1 MHRDSR
7 RFVQEAVAL
16 SCSLRSLKATH
27 SCFGALFYPSNA
39 AILADVIVRGRS
51 QGFYKCDRLV
61 HIMIVRHAIIRP
73 SDNELHMSSMHR
85 SVPVERLE
93 HRFYEPLLFLWML
106 NPAIGPTCEQSTIN
120 QPTSDFFSQ
129 WREFVDCLS
138 WMCDFD
144 HGGKTIS
151 TLAAE
156 QTVDAIR
163 FWLSFKH
170 EVALPHLG
178 DILEKLQ
185 LVSSATLSNLV
196 ATARTLAESSIQLSD
211 DKVKNYCREFNPED

>member
-1 MHRDSR
+1 MQRDLR

-16 SCSLRSLKATH
+16 YCSLRSPKATH
-27 SCFGALFYPSNA
+27 SCFGALYYPSNA
-39 AILADVIVRGRS
+39 AILAHVIVRGRS

-61 HIMIVRHAIIRP
+61 HIIIVRHAIIRP

-85 SVPVERLE
+85 SDPVERLE

-106 NPAIGPTCEQSTIN
+106 NPATGPTCEQSTIN

-129 WREFVDCLS
+129 WREFADCLS

-144 HGGKTIS
+144 HGRKTIS
-151 TLAAE
+151 
-156 QTVDAIR
+156 DGIR
-163 FWLSFKH
+163 FWLSSKH
-170 EVALPHLG
+170 EVALPHLR

-196 ATARTLAESSIQLSD
+196 ATA
-211 DKVKNYCREFNPED
+211 